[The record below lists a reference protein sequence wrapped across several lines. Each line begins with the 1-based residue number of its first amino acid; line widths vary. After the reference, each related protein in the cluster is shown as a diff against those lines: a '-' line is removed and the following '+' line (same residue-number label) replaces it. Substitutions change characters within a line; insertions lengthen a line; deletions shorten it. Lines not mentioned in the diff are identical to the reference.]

1 VRQDNP
7 SLEFI
12 RRIFSKAFLKD
23 LIPVPVSV
31 GIAIACSGLMSLT
44 GLEVFALFGFAAIC
58 FAVIWIN
65 WVLVK
70 YLFIPDIK
78 GLWKEIKAGIA
89 YIKRLTWKERIVRFA
104 FVLGFVVVT
113 AGGTMLTM
121 KYEINGEDI
130 FKYSLIFIL
139 GLTLFFVSLMAVI
152 EIVRS
157 FRGNTRR

>member
-1 VRQDNP
+1 MRQDNP

-78 GLWKEIKAGIA
+78 DSIA
-89 YIKRLTWKERIVRFA
+89 YVRNLTWKQRITKLGFI
-104 FVLGFVVVT
+104 LGFVGFVV
-113 AGGTMLTM
+113 GGTLLSVQ
-121 KYEINGEDI
+121 YGISGDDI